1 MLESITPKDTF
12 VIGDKTYYYYAMTPF
27 AVIDSGN
34 FVFEDNDYTE
44 DEIYVVT
51 SVNKNGFESEFSKEV
66 YVFELESMKKD
77 ILVMTSSGTDNDN
90 FVIFDSIASFYDS
103 ILGLTSPAYSYDMYN
118 FSDTLNSP
126 TSEFNWKQ
134 LLNYKLVIV
143 DDGFRERDIIS
154 INNPSHLETFSRYLL
169 TGGKLAYFGGFRGI
183 TEYHMDPEYLSGE
196 YPLDNWFVND
206 YFAVDSLFH
215 VDLIYFWGNNYDLI
229 DTLFG
234 FTYAAS
240 VVTDFLNIEYNS
252 DHNPFKSNISTF
264 WNLETDPAV
273 VSFMTTGDAQ
283 VIYTYGSKYPETSV
297 LQENPVGI
305 HTYRELTETFLF
317 GFHLWTMDYN
327 QSRRL
332 IDDMMSALNFQSL
345 QKSENTTLPDLTLM
359 VDYLYRGMPL
369 SKSLLS
375 KDFDKNGQINIIDI
389 IHLIDQ
395 SF

>member
-1 MLESITPKDTF
+1 M
-12 VIGDKTYYYYAMTPF
+12 
-27 AVIDSGN
+27 
-34 FVFEDNDYTE
+34 
-44 DEIYVVT
+44 
-51 SVNKNGFESEFSKEV
+51 
-66 YVFELESMKKD
+66 
-77 ILVMTSSGTDNDN
+77 
-90 FVIFDSIASFYDS
+90 
-103 ILGLTSPAYSYDMYN
+103 
-118 FSDTLNSP
+118 
-126 TSEFNWKQ
+126 
-134 LLNYKLVIV
+134 
-143 DDGFRERDIIS
+143 
-154 INNPSHLETFSRYLL
+154 
-169 TGGKLAYFGGFRGI
+169 
-183 TEYHMDPEYLSGE
+183 
-196 YPLDNWFVND
+196 
-206 YFAVDSLFH
+206 
-215 VDLIYFWGNNYDLI
+215 
-229 DTLFG
+229 FG

-240 VVTDFLNIEYNS
+240 VVTNFLNIEYNS

-297 LQENPVGI
+297 LQGNPVGI